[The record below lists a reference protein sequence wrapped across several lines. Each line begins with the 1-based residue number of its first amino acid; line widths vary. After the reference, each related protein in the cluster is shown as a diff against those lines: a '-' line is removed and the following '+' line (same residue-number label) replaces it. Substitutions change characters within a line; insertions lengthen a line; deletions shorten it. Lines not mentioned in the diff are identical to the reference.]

1 MKQTRLDVL
10 LRQRGLVSSRERAQR
25 LINAGQVVVDD
36 RVVAK
41 ASTQVDE
48 DARIEIRH
56 GLPYV
61 SRGGHKLAK
70 ALDTFEIDP
79 AGWIVA
85 DVGASTGGF
94 TDCLLQRGARRV
106 YAIDVGYGQLDW
118 RLRNDSR
125 VVVMERTNA
134 RYLEELAERVDLVTI
149 DVAFISL
156 RLILPQ
162 VMNWLS
168 SGGQVIALVKPQFE
182 AGPKRVGKG
191 GVVRDE
197 STRRAVLYEVLGW
210 ALANGWSLR
219 GLTTSPIKGAKGNVE
234 YLAWLGTETP
244 SIDLEQAID
253 AVVQEAT

>member
-1 MKQTRLDVL
+1 VL
-10 LRQRGLVSSRERAQR
+10 
-25 LINAGQVVVDD
+25 VDD
-36 RVVAK
+36 RVVDKSSAR
-41 ASTQVDE
+41 VEE
-48 DARIEIRH
+48 DVRIEIRH

-61 SRGGHKLAK
+61 SRGGRKLAK
-70 ALDTFEIDP
+70 ALDTFDIDP
-79 AGWIVA
+79 EGWVVA

-134 RYLEELAERVDLVTI
+134 RYLEELSEVVDLVTI

-162 VMNWLS
+162 AMDWLAPD
-168 SGGQVIALVKPQFE
+168 GQVIALVKPQFE
-182 AGPKRVGKG
+182 AGPDRVGKG

-197 STRRAVLYEVLGW
+197 STRRAVLREVLDW
-210 ALANGWSLR
+210 ALANGWSLL
-219 GLTTSPIKGAKGNVE
+219 GLTTSPIKGARGNVE
-234 YLAWLGTETP
+234 FLAWLGIAQPTL
-244 SIDLEQAID
+244 DLAPTIS
-253 AVVQEAT
+253 AVMDDTV